1 MTEES
6 KYLLKAINSLADA
19 LAYVEHVEQI
29 RGVGTGEINV
39 PVRGELQI
47 LKSQIMMAYDRCVF
61 LYGVAK

>member
-6 KYLLKAINSLADA
+6 KYLLKAINALADA
-19 LAYVEHVEQI
+19 RAYVGHVEQI
-29 RGVGTGEINV
+29 RGAGTGEINV
-39 PVRGELQI
+39 PVRGELQV

>member
-6 KYLLKAINSLADA
+6 KYLLKGINALADA
-19 LAYVEHVEQI
+19 RAYVEHVEQI